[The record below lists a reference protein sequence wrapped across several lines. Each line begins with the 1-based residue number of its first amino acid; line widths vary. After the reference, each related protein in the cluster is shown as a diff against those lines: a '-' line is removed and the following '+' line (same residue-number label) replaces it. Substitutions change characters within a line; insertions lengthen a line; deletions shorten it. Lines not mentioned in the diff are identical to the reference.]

1 MLHLNTILV
10 FQFSVKYV
18 TLPCCS
24 SSDPLQSL
32 YFACKHP
39 ACYLQW
45 SHCVTGVP
53 QETWSLFVRG
63 RGGAGSAHAAW
74 TSMSGSQASELL
86 TQQVRDW
93 HWKSYCSTFWKVP
106 VHSTVLTPA
115 HHSHILFLLYCYPQ
129 SGISYIWSIQSTA
142 FYHLP
147 PCDLL
152 PFPDSEC
159 QSLTWLWNGS
169 CVPPGSGHSVSHLW
183 NTISTIISP
192 SGIYWSGAELLK
204 TSREATHI
212 PTFPWLAGI
221 RWATQDNQIISNHCN
236 SFAKSAGSLFS
247 CIYFHATG
255 KLNPKHTLENLH
267 SPSLLVIF
275 ILTSLSTVL
284 SKMTACAV
292 I

>member
-1 MLHLNTILV
+1 MIYCRFLTV
-10 FQFSVKYV
+10 SARAWPGYEMVV
-18 TLPCCS
+18 V
-24 SSDPLQSL
+24 SL
-32 YFACKHP
+32 LGLA
-39 ACYLQW
+39 
-45 SHCVTGVP
+45 
-53 QETWSLFVRG
+53 
-63 RGGAGSAHAAW
+63 
-74 TSMSGSQASELL
+74 
-86 TQQVRDW
+86 
-93 HWKSYCSTFWKVP
+93 
-106 VHSTVLTPA
+106 
-115 HHSHILFLLYCYPQ
+115 
-129 SGISYIWSIQSTA
+129 IQ
-142 FYHLP
+142 
-147 PCDLL
+147 
-152 PFPDSEC
+152 
-159 QSLTWLWNGS
+159 
-169 CVPPGSGHSVSHLW
+169 SHLW
-183 NTISTIISP
+183 NTISIIISP

-236 SFAKSAGSLFS
+236 SFAKSAGPLFS